1 MESSSE
7 RSLVPVINWC
17 VIHLNESRPRR
28 GNAPPCLMKSFDFRK
43 KGVRFGER
51 LQLELPALRKGGHNY
66 R

>member
-7 RSLVPVINWC
+7 RSLVPVINWR
-17 VIHLNESRPRR
+17 VIHLNKSRSRR
-28 GNAPPCLMKSFDFRK
+28 GTPPLYLVNSFDFRT
-43 KGVRFGER
+43 KGVRFGQR